1 MRVFVQLKPAC
12 TVSLPS
18 SYGFIQVNTNQDQLI
33 FDRDLVLTLVW
44 ALTPAVCLAL
54 GHSLPEYKVFSCS
67 SAAVT
72 VSGR

>member
-12 TVSLPS
+12 AVSQPNNC
-18 SYGFIQVNTNQDQLI
+18 GFLQGNINWDQLI

-44 ALTPAVCLAL
+44 ALASAVCMAL
-54 GHSLPEYKVFSCS
+54 GHSLPEYKVFSPS

-72 VSGR
+72 VSKR